1 MNTKELRE
9 LSVDDLSLRT
19 RELRKEIIHAR
30 VQQAA
35 GQLENTARL
44 NVLRKDIA
52 RLETV
57 LSERRIATA
66 AAAPKPVK
74 QPKPAPAPAAAPKK
88 KAAAPAAAAAAAEP
102 AKKAVAPKKRAAIK
116 KAKPTDE

>member
-19 RELRKEIIHAR
+19 RELRKEILHAR

-35 GQLENTARL
+35 GQLENTSRL
-44 NVLRKDIA
+44 HVLRKDIA

-66 AAAPKPVK
+66 AAQPAPVK
-74 QPKPAPAPAAAPKK
+74 QPKPAPVAAAPKK
-88 KAAAPAAAAAAAEP
+88 AAAPVAAAVEPAAKKAAAP
-102 AKKAVAPKKRAAIK
+102 VKKRAAIK
-116 KAKPTDE
+116 KAKPASDE